1 MLDNSGLPYNNMT
14 EKKFRIPG
22 EDQEQKQLPIHWQ
35 LKYDTT
41 HDVRFESMRN
51 PVRHGQLH
59 RIHRDLTKETERK
72 IRAYERGQRIFTAE
86 VRKYSQK
93 VQNRLLK
100 LRSITNSVNTFL
112 SLKYSYNDWKVHES
126 SGFHH
131 FGKTSDQTQ
140 SNKNQK
146 LLFRVSHREN
156 TGEVVTIK
164 TGQSRDDTALPEV
177 NSAMK
182 TISPRTIVVQRELTM
197 PY

>member
-1 MLDNSGLPYNNMT
+1 MFDDLGILFRMMK

-22 EDQEQKQLPIHWQ
+22 EDQELRQPPIHWQ

-59 RIHRDLTKETERK
+59 RIHRDLTKESERK

-112 SLKYSYNDWKVHES
+112 SLKYSYNDWKLHES
-126 SGFHH
+126 NGLHQ
-131 FGKTSDQTQ
+131 FGKSLDKTEL
-140 SNKNQK
+140 NKNQK

-156 TGEVVTIK
+156 SEQVERVK
-164 TGQSRDDTALPEV
+164 TGQSRDDSALKILPP
-177 NSAMK
+177 K
-182 TISPRTIVVQRELTM
+182 TMIVQRELTM
-197 PY
+197 P

>member
-1 MLDNSGLPYNNMT
+1 MT

-22 EDQEQKQLPIHWQ
+22 EDQEQKQHPIHWQ

-72 IRAYERGQRIFTAE
+72 IRAYERGQRILTAE

-164 TGQSRDDTALPEV
+164 TGQSRDDTAVPEV